1 MGAFMA
7 MGTISFH
14 YKHAVVRRS
23 IGNNLPLEDLMEAV
37 DNFEGDIMSV
47 VQTDAD
53 TLLAPVDVKII
64 ATNYGI
70 IAESFVKKNCDP
82 QDPIFEKFKAAG
94 WRLK

>member
-1 MGAFMA
+1 MSQ
-7 MGTISFH
+7 GTIAFH

-37 DNFEGDIMSV
+37 SNFENDILSV
-47 VQTDAD
+47 TQTD
-53 TLLAPVDVKII
+53 VDVKII

-82 QDPIFEKFKAAG
+82 QDPIFETFKSAG